1 MASAWGIAARGIGAW
16 SASIL
21 AARCP
26 ATGGRDHSHSQ
37 LNANSA
43 RQAATGLRPSHHAQ
57 PHSRAA
63 SNTVPRGDISAMI
76 PFSIDFSRSSG
87 IWILPKWATVAHP
100 APPDLWSPPA
110 MGASPYHVHRLALRP
125 FTAVDRAR
133 WEGELARL
141 LADRGEGPFIDF
153 IVQQGLAP
161 LWHGLFPKGTGPFSA
176 KGAATLRAEAIR
188 AAQIYLLQKA
198 ALGEIT
204 GILDG
209 QGIEHLSF
217 KGAHLREI
225 LYPEPHTRTACDI
238 DLLVNPEDSGAAIR
252 ALLEAGYG
260 LEVSPVSI
268 SHEATLLREQ
278 IGIDIHWDILR
289 PGRTRRPM
297 TGEMIARRQWAGDHW
312 GPCAEHSLFVML
324 VHPVI
329 TKYATS
335 PQATLNRLVDILL
348 FMDKVGVEWDG
359 VLARLAESGL
369 KTAAWI

>member
-1 MASAWGIAARGIGAW
+1 
-16 SASIL
+16 
-21 AARCP
+21 
-26 ATGGRDHSHSQ
+26 
-37 LNANSA
+37 
-43 RQAATGLRPSHHAQ
+43 
-57 PHSRAA
+57 
-63 SNTVPRGDISAMI
+63 
-76 PFSIDFSRSSG
+76 
-87 IWILPKWATVAHP
+87 
-100 APPDLWSPPA
+100 
-110 MGASPYHVHRLALRP
+110 MGESPYHVHRLALRP

-209 QGIEHLSF
+209 QGIEHLIF

-297 TGEMIARRQWAGDHW
+297 TGEIIARRQWAGDHW

-348 FMDKVGVEWDG
+348 FMDKVGVEWNG

-369 KTAAWI
+369 KTAAWIMVEWLRILTAVAPPEDFVRAIMPGPLRRRYLGHWVAANYSTRLLRHHTLIRAGFTLPLHDTLGDGLRATRALYRERQLAPARLQALRWASPTIR